1 MMKLAI
7 ALFALG
13 CCAMVAVMMFACA
26 KASSDAEKAE
36 ELYLELHKN

>member
-1 MMKLAI
+1 MMKLVI
-7 ALFALG
+7 ALFVLG

-36 ELYLELHKN
+36 ELYLSLHKN

>member
-1 MMKLAI
+1 MMKIAI
-7 ALFALG
+7 ALLVLV

-36 ELYLELHKN
+36 ELYLKLHKN

>member
-1 MMKLAI
+1 MMKFAI
-7 ALFALG
+7 ALLVFI

>member
-1 MMKLAI
+1 MMKFAI
-7 ALFALG
+7 ALFVLG
-13 CCAMVAVMMFACA
+13 CCAMVAIMMFACA